1 MLFDVHAHLDAKD
14 FEKDF
19 DAVLKR
25 AEENNVV
32 CIINNGVDTESNRKT
47 LELSEKYKIIKP
59 ALGFHPTDSEKF
71 SEEEIEKEIEFI
83 KKKKNEII
91 AIGEVGLDYYWQH
104 TKERQ
109 KKIFLQFIELAEKT
123 KLPLIIHSRKAEDD
137 VIPLL
142 ESTNIKVV
150 LHAFE
155 GKKQLIKRADEKNF
169 KFSIPPSV
177 VRSQHFKTL
186 IEKVSLQNLL
196 TETDAPFLSAV
207 KYQRNEPSEIKYV
220 IKKISE
226 IKGITVEE
234 TEKII
239 FINFKKCFK

>member
-1 MLFDVHAHLDAKD
+1 MA
-14 FEKDF
+14 
-19 DAVLKR
+19 
-25 AEENNVV
+25 
-32 CIINNGVDTESNRKT
+32 
-47 LELSEKYKIIKP
+47 
-59 ALGFHPTDSEKF
+59 
-71 SEEEIEKEIEFI
+71 
-83 KKKKNEII
+83 KKKNEII